1 LSKANSQADNQTK
14 GQVVNPSGSRLKHV
28 VLLLLLAGV
37 VALLVFGDVGQLLSL
52 DNLKARRDEFRQLA
66 IDQPVIS
73 SAVYFAIYV
82 LVAALSLP
90 GAAILTLGGGAIFG
104 FGWGLLLVSFASTL
118 GACCAFLAAR
128 WLLRDSI
135 RQRFGDR
142 LATIEQG
149 IAKEGAFYLFTL
161 RLIPAVPFF
170 LVNLLG
176 GLTPLR
182 LLTFAWVSQIG
193 MLPGTAV
200 YVNAGT
206 QIANINSL
214 SGIVSPQLW
223 LSFVLLAVF
232 PFVSRAVL
240 GSVKA
245 RQRLA
250 AWRKPSRFD
259 YNIVV
264 IGAGAGGLVTSYI
277 AAVLKARVLLVE
289 KHEMGGDCLNT
300 GCVPS
305 KALIRTAK
313 LVNQIA
319 HSELYGVDAAQ
330 STVRFDRVMDR
341 VHQIIK
347 AIEPHDSVERYTGLG
362 VECAKGHAEL
372 LTPWEVRITAD
383 DGSSRVVSGKN
394 IVLATGARPFVPAL
408 PGLQDSDYY
417 TSDTIWSCREQPR
430 RLVVLGGGP
439 IGSELAQCFARLGSQ
454 VTQVDMAPRILPRED
469 EEVSHFVMGRFREE
483 GIEILAGQQ
492 AVRIEGVAG
501 ERRLILKSS
510 AGETAVAF
518 DKLLIAIGRV
528 ARTEGFGLEKLGI
541 GLSPQK
547 TIAVNEFL
555 ETDIPHI
562 YVCGDA
568 AGPYQF
574 THFAAHQAWYASVN
588 ALFKGLRRF
597 AVDLRVIPAATY
609 VDPEVARVG
618 LNETEAKAKGI
629 AYEVT
634 TYGLDDLDRAIAD
647 SEAHGF
653 VKVLTPPGKDKI
665 LGVTIVGS
673 HAGELLAEWTLA
685 MKHGLGL
692 GKILGT
698 IHAYPTWAESAKYAA
713 GEYRRARQPVALLA
727 WLQKFHAWRR
737 GA

>member
-1 LSKANSQADNQTK
+1 VSQGRNEFVHPLK
-14 GQVVNPSGSRLKHV
+14 PGSTGSAKLL
-28 VLLLLLAGV
+28 VLLLLVAAI
-37 VALLVFGDVGQLLSL
+37 VALVVYGDLGRLLSL
-52 DNLKARRDEFRQLA
+52 DNLKSRRDEFQQFA
-66 IDQPVIS
+66 NTQPLLTS
-73 SAVYFAIYV
+73 LVYFAVYV
-82 LVAALSLP
+82 AVTAFSLP
-90 GAAILTLGGGAIFG
+90 GAAILTLAGGAIFG
-104 FGWGLLLVSFASTL
+104 FGWGLVLVSFASTL

-135 RQRFGDR
+135 RSRFGER
-142 LATIEQG
+142 LAAVEQG

-182 LLTFAWVSQIG
+182 LFTFAWVSQLG

-206 QIANINSL
+206 QIANISSL

-232 PFVSRAVL
+232 PFISRSIISTL
-240 GSVKA
+240 KTRKKLS
-245 RQRLA
+245 
-250 AWRKPSRFD
+250 AWKKPGRFD

-264 IGAGAGGLVTSYI
+264 IGAGAAGLVTSYI
-277 AAVLKARVLLVE
+277 AAVLKARVLLIE

-313 LVNQIA
+313 LVKQIQNPQA
-319 HSELYGVDAAQ
+319 YGISAASATVNFSE
-330 STVRFDRVMDR
+330 VMAR
-341 VHQIIK
+341 VHQVIK
-347 AIEPHDSVERYTGLG
+347 DIEPHDSVERYTGLG
-362 VECAKGHAEL
+362 VECAMGNAEL
-372 LTPWEVRITAD
+372 LNPWEVKVTAH
-383 DGSSRVVSGKN
+383 DGSSRVVSAKN
-394 IVLATGARPFVPAL
+394 IVLATGARPFVPKL
-408 PGLQDSDYY
+408 PGLVESDYY
-417 TSDTIWSCREQPR
+417 TSDTVWSANELPR

-439 IGSELAQCFARLGSQ
+439 IGCELAQCFVRLGSQ
-454 VTQVDMAPRILPRED
+454 VTQVDMAPRIMPRED
-469 EEVSHFVMGRFREE
+469 EEVSNFVMDRFREE
-483 GIEILAGQQ
+483 GIVILTSHQ
-492 AVRIEGVAG
+492 AVRVEGNQG
-501 ERRLILKSS
+501 ERRLILNSP
-510 AGETAVAF
+510 AGEVAVAF

-555 ETDIPHI
+555 ETELPHI

-588 ALFKGLRRF
+588 ALFKGVRRF
-597 AVDLRVIPAATY
+597 AVDMRVVPAATY

-618 LNETEAKAKGI
+618 LNEQEAKAKGI

-634 TYGLDDLDRAIAD
+634 RYGLDDLDRAIAD

-653 VKVLTPPGKDKI
+653 VKVLTPVGKDTI

-692 GKILGT
+692 GKIMGT

-713 GEYRRARQPVALLA
+713 GEYRKARQPLALLA

>member
-1 LSKANSQADNQTK
+1 MSAAS
-14 GQVVNPSGSRLKHV
+14 SRIKNL
-28 VLLLLLAGV
+28 VLVLIVLGIVSLFLFTD
-37 VALLVFGDVGQLLSL
+37 LRQMLTL
-52 DNLKARRDEFRQLA
+52 DNLKLRRDEFRELA
-66 IDQPVIS
+66 TTQPLFM
-73 SAVYFAIYV
+73 SAAYFGVYV

-90 GAAILTLGGGAIFG
+90 GAAILTLAGGAIFG
-104 FGWGLLLVSFASTL
+104 FGWGLILVSFASTV
-118 GACCAFLAAR
+118 GACFAFLAAR
-128 WLLRDSI
+128 WLLRDTV
-135 RQRFGDR
+135 RQKFGER
-142 LATIEQG
+142 LAAVEQG
-149 IAKEGAFYLFTL
+149 IAREGAFYLFTL

-170 LVNLLG
+170 AVNLLG

-182 LLTFAWVSQIG
+182 LFTFAWVSQLG

-206 QIANINSL
+206 QIANINTL
-214 SGIVSPQLW
+214 AGIMSPQLW

-232 PFVSRAVL
+232 PFISRSVL
-240 GSVKA
+240 GAFKA
-245 RQRLA
+245 RKRLA
-250 AWRKPSRFD
+250 GWKKPAKFD

-264 IGAGAGGLVTSYI
+264 IGAGAAGLVTSYI
-277 AAVLKARVLLVE
+277 GAVLKAKVLLIE

-313 LVNQIA
+313 LVNQIR
-319 HSELYGVDAAQ
+319 HSETYGVDGANAQ
-330 STVRFDRVMDR
+330 INFPRIMDR
-341 VHQIIK
+341 VHAVIK
-347 AIEPHDSVERYTGLG
+347 AIEPHDSVERYTKLG
-362 VECAKGHAEL
+362 VECARGHAEL
-372 LTPWEVRITAD
+372 VSPWEVRITAD
-383 DGSSRVVSGKN
+383 DGSTRVVSGKN

-408 PGLQDSDYY
+408 PGLQESDYY
-417 TSDTIWSCREQPR
+417 TSDTVWSARALPQ

-439 IGSELAQCFARLGSQ
+439 IGCELAQCFARLGSE
-454 VTQVDMAPRILPRED
+454 VTQVDMAPRIMPRED
-469 EEVSHFVMGRFREE
+469 EEVSAFVMERFAHE
-483 GIEILAGQQ
+483 GIRILTSHQ
-492 AVRIEGVAG
+492 AVRVGGEAG
-501 ERRLILKSS
+501 QRYLVLK
-510 AGETAVAF
+510 APQGEVTVPF

-528 ARTEGFGLEKLGI
+528 ARTEGFGLEKFGI
-541 GLSPQK
+541 GLTPQK
-547 TIAVNEFL
+547 TIAVNEYL

-597 AVDLRVIPAATY
+597 AVDLRVVPAATY

-618 LNETEAKAKGI
+618 LNEQEAKAKGI

-634 TYGLDDLDRAIAD
+634 RYGIDDLDRAIAD
-647 SEAHGF
+647 SEAEGF
-653 VKVLTPPGKDKI
+653 VTVLTPPGKDRI

-713 GEYRRARQPVALLA
+713 GEYRRARQPLGLLA
-727 WLQKFHAWRR
+727 WLEKFHAWRR

>member
-1 LSKANSQADNQTK
+1 
-14 GQVVNPSGSRLKHV
+14 
-28 VLLLLLAGV
+28 LASV
-37 VALLVFGDVGQLLSL
+37 
-52 DNLKARRDEFRQLA
+52 
-66 IDQPVIS
+66 
-73 SAVYFAIYV
+73 
-82 LVAALSLP
+82 
-90 GAAILTLGGGAIFG
+90 
-104 FGWGLLLVSFASTL
+104 
-118 GACCAFLAAR
+118 
-128 WLLRDSI
+128 
-135 RQRFGDR
+135 
-142 LATIEQG
+142 EQG

-182 LLTFAWVSQIG
+182 LVTFAWVSQLG

-232 PFVSRAVL
+232 PFISRAVI
-240 GSVKA
+240 GSMKVRKK
-245 RQRLA
+245 LS
-250 AWRKPSRFD
+250 AWKKPASFD

-264 IGAGAGGLVTSYI
+264 IGAGAAGLVTSYI
-277 AAVLKARVLLVE
+277 AAVLKAKVLLIE

-313 LVNQIA
+313 LLNQIHHA
-319 HSELYGVDAAQ
+319 PTYGIASA
-330 STVRFDRVMDR
+330 SATVNFSDVMTR
-341 VHQIIK
+341 VHQVIK
-347 AIEPHDSVERYTGLG
+347 DIEPHDSVERYTGLG
-362 VECAKGHAEL
+362 VECAMGNAEL
-372 LTPWEVRITAD
+372 LNPWEVKVTAH
-383 DGSSRVVSGKN
+383 DGSSRVVTAKN
-394 IVLATGARPFVPAL
+394 IVLATGARPFVPKL
-408 PGLQDSDYY
+408 PGLLESDYY
-417 TSDTIWSCREQPR
+417 TSDTVWSANELPK

-439 IGSELAQCFARLGSQ
+439 IGCELAQCFVRLGSS
-454 VTQVDMAPRILPRED
+454 VTQVDMAPRIMPRED
-469 EEVSHFVMGRFREE
+469 EEVSNFVMARFREE
-483 GIEILAGQQ
+483 GIVILTSHQ
-492 AVRIEGVAG
+492 AVRVEGDEG
-501 ERRLILKSS
+501 NRCLILNSPT
-510 AGETAVAF
+510 GEVAVGF

-555 ETDIPHI
+555 ETELPHI

-597 AVDLRVIPAATY
+597 EVDLRVVPAATY

-618 LNETEAKAKGI
+618 LNEQEAKAKGI

-634 TYGLDDLDRAIAD
+634 RYGLDDLDRAIAD

-653 VKVLTPPGKDKI
+653 VKVLTPVGKDTI

-692 GKILGT
+692 GKIMGT
-698 IHAYPTWAESAKYAA
+698 MHAYPTWAESAKYAA
-713 GEYRRARQPVALLA
+713 GEYRKARQPLTLLA

>member
-1 LSKANSQADNQTK
+1 VRPLKR
-14 GQVVNPSGSRLKHV
+14 GSTGSAKLV
-28 VLLLLLAGV
+28 VLLLLVAAI
-37 VALLVFGDVGQLLSL
+37 VALVVYGDLGRLLSL
-52 DNLKARRDEFRQLA
+52 DNLKSRRDEFQQFA
-66 IDQPVIS
+66 VTQPLLTS
-73 SAVYFAIYV
+73 LVYFAVYV
-82 LVAALSLP
+82 AVTAFSLP
-90 GAAILTLGGGAIFG
+90 GAAILTLAGGAIFG
-104 FGWGLLLVSFASTL
+104 FGWGLVLVSFASTL

-135 RQRFGDR
+135 RSRFGER
-142 LATIEQG
+142 LAAVEQG

-182 LLTFAWVSQIG
+182 LFTFAWVSQLG

-232 PFVSRAVL
+232 PFISRSIL
-240 GSVKA
+240 GALKTRKKLS
-245 RQRLA
+245 
-250 AWRKPSRFD
+250 AWKKPARFD

-264 IGAGAGGLVTSYI
+264 IGAGAAGLVTSYI
-277 AAVLKARVLLVE
+277 AAVLKARVLLIE

-313 LVNQIA
+313 LVKQIQNPQT
-319 HSELYGVDAAQ
+319 YGISAA
-330 STVRFDRVMDR
+330 SATVNFSDVMAR
-341 VHQIIK
+341 VHQVIK
-347 AIEPHDSVERYTGLG
+347 DIEPHDSVERYTSLG
-362 VECAKGHAEL
+362 VECAMGNAEL
-372 LTPWEVRITAD
+372 LNPWEIKVTAH
-383 DGSSRVVSGKN
+383 DGSSRVVSAKN
-394 IVLATGARPFVPAL
+394 IVLATGARPFVPTL
-408 PGLQDSDYY
+408 PGLLESDYY
-417 TSDTIWSCREQPR
+417 TSDTVWSANELPR

-439 IGSELAQCFARLGSQ
+439 IGCELAQCFVRLGSQ
-454 VTQVDMAPRILPRED
+454 VIQVDMAPRIMPRED
-469 EEVSHFVMGRFREE
+469 EEVSNFVMSRFREE
-483 GIEILAGQQ
+483 GIEILTAHQ
-492 AVRIEGVAG
+492 AVRVEGDAG
-501 ERRLILKSS
+501 ERRLVLNSP
-510 AGETAVAF
+510 AGEVAVAF

-555 ETDIPHI
+555 ETELPHI

-588 ALFKGLRRF
+588 ALFKGVRRF
-597 AVDLRVIPAATY
+597 AVDMRVVPAATY

-618 LNETEAKAKGI
+618 LNEQEAKAKGI

-634 TYGLDDLDRAIAD
+634 RYGLDDLDRAIAD

-653 VKVLTPPGKDKI
+653 VKVLTPVGKDTI

-692 GKILGT
+692 GKIMGT

-713 GEYRRARQPVALLA
+713 GEYRKARQPLALLA

>member
-1 LSKANSQADNQTK
+1 MSQGRNESVRPLKRGPT
-14 GQVVNPSGSRLKHV
+14 GSAKLV
-28 VLLLLLAGV
+28 VLLVAAI
-37 VALLVFGDVGQLLSL
+37 VALVVYGDLGRLLSL
-52 DNLKARRDEFRQLA
+52 DNLKSRRDEFQQFA
-66 IDQPVIS
+66 VTQPLLTS
-73 SAVYFAIYV
+73 LVYFAVYV
-82 LVAALSLP
+82 AVTAFSLP
-90 GAAILTLGGGAIFG
+90 GAAILTLAGGAIFG
-104 FGWGLLLVSFASTL
+104 FGWGLVLVSFASTL

-135 RQRFGDR
+135 RSRFGER
-142 LATIEQG
+142 LAAVEQG

-182 LLTFAWVSQIG
+182 LFTFAWVSQLG

-232 PFVSRAVL
+232 PFISRSIL
-240 GSVKA
+240 GALKTRKKLS
-245 RQRLA
+245 
-250 AWRKPSRFD
+250 AWKKPARFD

-264 IGAGAGGLVTSYI
+264 IGAGAAGLVTSYI
-277 AAVLKARVLLVE
+277 AAVLKAKVLLIE

-313 LVNQIA
+313 LVKQIQNPQTYGISA
-319 HSELYGVDAAQ
+319 ASATVNFSE
-330 STVRFDRVMDR
+330 VMAR
-341 VHQIIK
+341 VHQVIK
-347 AIEPHDSVERYTGLG
+347 DIEPHDSVERYTSLG
-362 VECAKGHAEL
+362 VECAMGNAEL
-372 LTPWEVRITAD
+372 LNPWEIKVTAH
-383 DGSSRVVSGKN
+383 DGSSRVVSAKN
-394 IVLATGARPFVPAL
+394 IVLATGARPFVPKL
-408 PGLQDSDYY
+408 PGLLESDYY
-417 TSDTIWSCREQPR
+417 TSDTVWSANELPR

-439 IGSELAQCFARLGSQ
+439 IGCELAQCFVRLGSQ
-454 VTQVDMAPRILPRED
+454 VTQVDMAPRIMPRED
-469 EEVSHFVMGRFREE
+469 EEVSNFVMSRFREE
-483 GIEILAGQQ
+483 GIEILTAHQ
-492 AVRIEGVAG
+492 AVRVEGNAG
-501 ERRLILKSS
+501 ERRLILNSP
-510 AGETAVAF
+510 AGEVAVAF

-555 ETDIPHI
+555 ETELPHI

-588 ALFKGLRRF
+588 ALFKGVRRF
-597 AVDLRVIPAATY
+597 AVDMRVVPAATY

-618 LNETEAKAKGI
+618 LNEQEAKAKGI

-634 TYGLDDLDRAIAD
+634 RYGLDDLDRAIAD

-653 VKVLTPPGKDKI
+653 VKVLTPVGKDTL

-692 GKILGT
+692 GKIMGT

-713 GEYRRARQPVALLA
+713 GEYRKARQPLALLA

>member
-1 LSKANSQADNQTK
+1 MSAASSRIKNLVLIALVAA
-14 GQVVNPSGSRLKHV
+14 VVSLFLFTDLRQMLT
-28 VLLLLLAGV
+28 
-37 VALLVFGDVGQLLSL
+37 L
-52 DNLKARRDEFRQLA
+52 DNLKLRRDEFQQLA
-66 IDQPVIS
+66 VTQPVFM
-73 SAVYFAIYV
+73 SAAYFAVYV

-90 GAAILTLGGGAIFG
+90 GAAILTLAGGAIFG
-104 FGWGLLLVSFASTL
+104 FGWGLVLVSFASTI
-118 GACCAFLAAR
+118 GASLAFLAAR
-128 WLLRDSI
+128 WLLRDSVK
-135 RQRFGDR
+135 QKFGER
-142 LATIEQG
+142 LAAVEQG
-149 IAKEGAFYLFTL
+149 IAREGAFYLFTL

-170 LVNLLG
+170 AVNLLG

-182 LLTFAWVSQIG
+182 LFTFAWVSQLG

-206 QIANINSL
+206 QIANINTL
-214 SGIVSPQLW
+214 GGIMSPQLW
-223 LSFVLLAVF
+223 LSFVLLAAF
-232 PFVSRAVL
+232 PFISRSVL
-240 GSVKA
+240 GSFKA

-250 AWRKPSRFD
+250 GWKKPGKFD

-264 IGAGAGGLVTSYI
+264 IGAGAAGLVTSYI
-277 AAVLKARVLLVE
+277 GAVLKAKVLLIE

-305 KALIRTAK
+305 KALIRSAK
-313 LVNQIA
+313 LVNQIR
-319 HSELYGVDAAQ
+319 HSETYGIDNANAQ
-330 STVRFDRVMDR
+330 INFEHVMNR
-341 VHQIIK
+341 VHAVIK
-347 AIEPHDSVERYTGLG
+347 AIEPHDSVDRYTGLG
-362 VECAKGHAEL
+362 VECAKGNAEL
-372 LTPWEVRITAD
+372 LSPWEVRITAD
-383 DGSSRVVSGKN
+383 DGSTRTVTGKN
-394 IVLATGARPFVPAL
+394 IVLATGARPFVPAM
-408 PGLQDSDYY
+408 PGLQDSDFY
-417 TSDTIWSCREQPR
+417 TSDTVWSARELPQ

-439 IGSELAQCFARLGSQ
+439 IGCELAQCFARLGSE
-454 VTQVDMAPRILPRED
+454 VTQVDLAPRIMPRED
-469 EEVSHFVMGRFREE
+469 EDVSAFVMERFAHE
-483 GIEILAGQQ
+483 GIRILTHHQ
-492 AVRIEGVAG
+492 AVRVEGQAG
-501 ERRLILKSS
+501 QRQLVLKSPQ
-510 AGETAVAF
+510 GEVSVPF

-541 GLSPQK
+541 GLTPQK
-547 TIAVNEFL
+547 TIAVNEYL
-555 ETDIPHI
+555 ETEIPHI

-597 AVDLRVIPAATY
+597 AVDLRVVPAATY

-618 LNETEAKAKGI
+618 LNEQEAKAKGI

-634 TYGLDDLDRAIAD
+634 RYGIDDLDRAIAD
-647 SEAHGF
+647 SEAEGF
-653 VKVLTPPGKDKI
+653 VKVLTPPGKDRI

-727 WLQKFHAWRR
+727 WLEKFHAWRR

>member
-1 LSKANSQADNQTK
+1 VSQGRNESVRPLK
-14 GQVVNPSGSRLKHV
+14 RGSTGSAKLV
-28 VLLLLLAGV
+28 VLLLLVAAI
-37 VALLVFGDVGQLLSL
+37 VALVVYGDLGRLLSL
-52 DNLKARRDEFRQLA
+52 DNLKSRRDEFQQFA
-66 IDQPVIS
+66 VTQPLLTS
-73 SAVYFAIYV
+73 LVYFAVYV
-82 LVAALSLP
+82 AVTAFSLP
-90 GAAILTLGGGAIFG
+90 GAAILTLAGGAIFG
-104 FGWGLLLVSFASTL
+104 FGWGLVLVSFASTL

-135 RQRFGDR
+135 RSRFGER
-142 LATIEQG
+142 LAAVEQG

-182 LLTFAWVSQIG
+182 LFTFAWVSQLG

-232 PFVSRAVL
+232 PFISRSIL
-240 GSVKA
+240 GALKTRKKLS
-245 RQRLA
+245 
-250 AWRKPSRFD
+250 AWKKPARFD

-264 IGAGAGGLVTSYI
+264 IGAGAAGLVTSYI
-277 AAVLKARVLLVE
+277 AAVLKARVLLIE

-313 LVNQIA
+313 LVKQIQNPQT
-319 HSELYGVDAAQ
+319 YGISAA
-330 STVRFDRVMDR
+330 SATVNFSDVMAR
-341 VHQIIK
+341 VHQVIK
-347 AIEPHDSVERYTGLG
+347 DIEPHDSVERYTSLG
-362 VECAKGHAEL
+362 VECAMGNAEL
-372 LTPWEVRITAD
+372 LNPWEIKVTAH
-383 DGSSRVVSGKN
+383 DGSSRVVSAKN
-394 IVLATGARPFVPAL
+394 IVLATGARPFVPTL
-408 PGLQDSDYY
+408 PGLLESDYY
-417 TSDTIWSCREQPR
+417 TSDTVWSANELPR

-439 IGSELAQCFARLGSQ
+439 IGCELAQCFVRLGSQ
-454 VTQVDMAPRILPRED
+454 VIQVDMAPRIMPRED
-469 EEVSHFVMGRFREE
+469 EEVSNFVMSRFREE
-483 GIEILAGQQ
+483 GIEILTAHQ
-492 AVRIEGVAG
+492 AVRVEGDAG
-501 ERRLILKSS
+501 ERRLVLNSP
-510 AGETAVAF
+510 AGEVAVAF

-555 ETDIPHI
+555 ETELPHI

-588 ALFKGLRRF
+588 ALFKGVRRF
-597 AVDLRVIPAATY
+597 AVDMRVVPAATY

-618 LNETEAKAKGI
+618 LNEQEAKAKGI

-634 TYGLDDLDRAIAD
+634 RYGLDDLDRAIAD

-653 VKVLTPPGKDKI
+653 VKVLTPVGKDTI

-692 GKILGT
+692 GKIMGT

-713 GEYRRARQPVALLA
+713 GEYRKARQPLALLA

>member
-1 LSKANSQADNQTK
+1 MSQGRNESVRPLK
-14 GQVVNPSGSRLKHV
+14 RGSTGSAKLV
-28 VLLLLLAGV
+28 VLLLLVAAI
-37 VALLVFGDVGQLLSL
+37 VALVVYGDLGRLLSL
-52 DNLKARRDEFRQLA
+52 DNLKSRRDEFQQFA
-66 IDQPVIS
+66 VTQPLLTS
-73 SAVYFAIYV
+73 LVYFAVYV
-82 LVAALSLP
+82 AVTAFSLP
-90 GAAILTLGGGAIFG
+90 GAAILTLAGGAIFG
-104 FGWGLLLVSFASTL
+104 FGWGLVLVSFASTL

-135 RQRFGDR
+135 RSRFGER
-142 LATIEQG
+142 LAAVEQG

-182 LLTFAWVSQIG
+182 LFTFAWVSQLG

-232 PFVSRAVL
+232 PFISRSIL
-240 GSVKA
+240 GALKTRKKLS
-245 RQRLA
+245 
-250 AWRKPSRFD
+250 AWKKPARFD

-264 IGAGAGGLVTSYI
+264 IGAGAAGLVTSYI
-277 AAVLKARVLLVE
+277 AAVLKARVLLIE

-313 LVNQIA
+313 LVKQIQNPQT
-319 HSELYGVDAAQ
+319 YGISAA
-330 STVRFDRVMDR
+330 SATVNFSDVMAR
-341 VHQIIK
+341 VHQVIK
-347 AIEPHDSVERYTGLG
+347 DIEPHDSVERYTSLG
-362 VECAKGHAEL
+362 VECAMGNAEL
-372 LTPWEVRITAD
+372 LNPWEIKVTAH
-383 DGSSRVVSGKN
+383 DGSSRVVSAKN
-394 IVLATGARPFVPAL
+394 IVLATGARPFVPTL
-408 PGLQDSDYY
+408 PGLLESDYY
-417 TSDTIWSCREQPR
+417 TSDTVWSANELPR

-439 IGSELAQCFARLGSQ
+439 IGCELAQCFVRLGSQ
-454 VTQVDMAPRILPRED
+454 VIQVDMAPRIMPRED
-469 EEVSHFVMGRFREE
+469 EEVSNFVMSRFREE
-483 GIEILAGQQ
+483 GIEILTAHQ
-492 AVRIEGVAG
+492 AVRVEGDAG
-501 ERRLILKSS
+501 ERRLVLNSP
-510 AGETAVAF
+510 AGEVAVAF

-555 ETDIPHI
+555 ETELPHI

-588 ALFKGLRRF
+588 ALFKGVRRF
-597 AVDLRVIPAATY
+597 AVDMRVVPAATY

-618 LNETEAKAKGI
+618 LNEQEAKAKGI

-634 TYGLDDLDRAIAD
+634 RYGLDDLDRAIAD

-653 VKVLTPPGKDKI
+653 VKVLTPVGKDTI

-692 GKILGT
+692 GKIMGT

-713 GEYRRARQPVALLA
+713 GEYRKARQPLALLA

>member
-1 LSKANSQADNQTK
+1 MRPLKR
-14 GQVVNPSGSRLKHV
+14 GSTGSAKLV
-28 VLLLLLAGV
+28 VLLLLVAAI
-37 VALLVFGDVGQLLSL
+37 VALVVYGDLGRLLSL
-52 DNLKARRDEFRQLA
+52 DNLKSRRDEFQQFA
-66 IDQPVIS
+66 VTQPLLTS
-73 SAVYFAIYV
+73 LVYFAVYV
-82 LVAALSLP
+82 AVTAFSLP
-90 GAAILTLGGGAIFG
+90 GAAILTLAGGAIFG
-104 FGWGLLLVSFASTL
+104 FGWGLVLVSFASTL

-135 RQRFGDR
+135 RSRFGER
-142 LATIEQG
+142 LAAVEQG

-182 LLTFAWVSQIG
+182 LFTFAWVSQLG

-232 PFVSRAVL
+232 PFISRSIL
-240 GSVKA
+240 GALKTRKKLS
-245 RQRLA
+245 
-250 AWRKPSRFD
+250 AWKKPARFD

-264 IGAGAGGLVTSYI
+264 IGAGAAGLVTSYI
-277 AAVLKARVLLVE
+277 AAVLKARVLLIE

-313 LVNQIA
+313 LVKQIQNPQT
-319 HSELYGVDAAQ
+319 YGISAA
-330 STVRFDRVMDR
+330 SATVNFSDVMAR
-341 VHQIIK
+341 VHQVIK
-347 AIEPHDSVERYTGLG
+347 DIEPHDSVERYTSLG
-362 VECAKGHAEL
+362 VECAMGNAEL
-372 LTPWEVRITAD
+372 LNPWEIKVTAH
-383 DGSSRVVSGKN
+383 DGSSRVVSAKN
-394 IVLATGARPFVPAL
+394 IVLATGARPFVPTL
-408 PGLQDSDYY
+408 PGLLESDYY
-417 TSDTIWSCREQPR
+417 TSDTVWSANELPR

-439 IGSELAQCFARLGSQ
+439 IGCELAQCFVRLGSQ
-454 VTQVDMAPRILPRED
+454 VIQVDMAPRIMPRED
-469 EEVSHFVMGRFREE
+469 EEVSNFVMSRFREE
-483 GIEILAGQQ
+483 GIEILTAHQ
-492 AVRIEGVAG
+492 AVRVEGDAG
-501 ERRLILKSS
+501 ERRLVLNSP
-510 AGETAVAF
+510 AGEVAVAF

-555 ETDIPHI
+555 ETELPHI

-588 ALFKGLRRF
+588 ALFKGVRRF
-597 AVDLRVIPAATY
+597 AVDMRVVPAATY

-618 LNETEAKAKGI
+618 LNEQEAKAKGI

-634 TYGLDDLDRAIAD
+634 RYGLDDLDRAIAD

-653 VKVLTPPGKDKI
+653 VKVLTPVGKDTI

-692 GKILGT
+692 GKIMGT

-713 GEYRRARQPVALLA
+713 GEYRKARQPLALLA